1 MIYFLRHEERPDDVT
16 FHTELTESGHKSSKF
31 LSDKLKN
38 LNITKIYCSP
48 FLRTLQTIHPFTI
61 NSGLK
66 VNVDYSLS
74 ELIKHDTI
82 PKDLN
87 KSFVIKNDFI
97 LPKNWYNIYNI
108 SKVYKSVTLI
118 ESLTYPENV
127 TDITK
132 RVNDFINKELIKNSK
147 HDNILICTH
156 LGIIQF
162 IIPILF
168 STIDKDLD
176 ILKNYPMGQLSYFS
190 NDKLCLI

>member
-1 MIYFLRHEERPDDVT
+1 M
-16 FHTELTESGHKSSKF
+16 
-31 LSDKLKN
+31 
-38 LNITKIYCSP
+38 
-48 FLRTLQTIHPFTI
+48 
-61 NSGLK
+61 
-66 VNVDYSLS
+66 
-74 ELIKHDTI
+74 
-82 PKDLN
+82 
-87 KSFVIKNDFI
+87 
-97 LPKNWYNIYNI
+97 PKNWYNIYNI